1 MPPGRSHS
9 GASGNV
15 LRRALTKPTGLDV
28 GESPTHQLHVCLR
41 VRPRILAGHDDRRA
55 KPPAPILE
63 LELDLSVALDAQSST
78 DLRREGH
85 ATLLIDLNK
94 NSLCAHV
101 SDSIV
106 TASLCQSDDKG
117 TGLGAGLRKA
127 GDW

>member
-1 MPPGRSHS
+1 MYTLQSLWTQVRE
-9 GASGNV
+9 
-15 LRRALTKPTGLDV
+15 GLDV
-28 GESPTHQLHVCLR
+28 TTVLLNNGSY
-41 VRPRILAGHDDRRA
+41 A
-55 KPPAPILE
+55 ILE

-106 TASLCQSDDKG
+106 TASLCQSDDRG
-117 TGLGAGLRKA
+117 TGLGARLQTLSRGQRGGSNRSHERVRL
-127 GDW
+127 